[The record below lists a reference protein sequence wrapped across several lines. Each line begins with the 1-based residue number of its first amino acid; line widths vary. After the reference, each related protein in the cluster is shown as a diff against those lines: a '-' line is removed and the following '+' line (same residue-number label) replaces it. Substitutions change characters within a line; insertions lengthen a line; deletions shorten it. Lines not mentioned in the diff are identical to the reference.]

1 MEKILIALFCFLAF
15 KYAGLTD
22 LEVLTNK
29 TEDHTILVT
38 LIIVL
43 GIVIC
48 FWPPKD
54 NNKNLI

>member
-1 MEKILIALFCFLAF
+1 MKTVLIALFCFLAF

-29 TEDHTILVT
+29 TEDHTTLLTLLGVLLLAIL
-38 LIIVL
+38 
-43 GIVIC
+43 

>member
-1 MEKILIALFCFLAF
+1 MKKILIALFCFLAF

-38 LIIVL
+38 LLGVL
-43 GIVIC
+43 LLAIL
-48 FWPPKD
+48 FWPPED
-54 NNKNLI
+54 NNKNSI